1 MNDIKSFEMEF
12 AGRKL
17 KITPNKI
24 AHQTNSSCLV
34 QYGETVILATV
45 VMEKEQRE
53 GTDFMPLMVNFQ
65 EKMYAS
71 GKIKGSRFIK
81 RDGRP
86 SDEGILSGRFIDRGI
101 RPLFDQKIRNDIQ
114 IIITCLSID
123 EENSPDLLGI
133 IGASCVLSISDI
145 PWNGPIAGIR
155 IGYKDNEYILNPSYE
170 IRKNLDLE
178 LTVSGTGNKIT
189 MIESGAKEVSE
200 EITEKAFEI
209 AMKEMAPVIDFIKS
223 IQKEVGKE
231 KINVKELYN
240 QEEIDENL
248 VNIAKDY
255 INKTNEKYLFNIP
268 IGTKKERKEILKTL
282 KEELSVFLGSKI
294 DENLENKED
303 YIKRLIN
310 SFFEE
315 FIEEK
320 VTEAILNEDKRVDG
334 RKLNQIRSL
343 SGEVGLLP
351 RTHGSALFQRG
362 ETQVLSVVT
371 LGSPS
376 DEQTIDT
383 MEEDSTKRYIHY
395 YSDAPFAYAEASPIR
410 GTSNRGIGHGRL
422 AEKALEA
429 VIPEKEIFPYTLLV
443 VSEVLGSN
451 GSSSMASIC
460 GSSLSLMDAGVP
472 IKRPVAGIAIG
483 MASDKNGNY
492 KILTDIQDMEDGEG
506 GMDFKVGGTKVGI
519 TAMQMDTKTEG
530 IDIKII
536 KEVLERAKIARL
548 EILNE
553 VFPNIL
559 EEPRKELSKYAPRI
573 QKININP
580 EKIGLVIGPGGKTIK
595 EIIEK
600 STADINIEDDGSVF
614 ISAKDE
620 TSINI
625 AKKAIEDLTREFEVG
640 NIVKGKIV
648 KILDFGAFV
657 ELSSNKDGLLH
668 ISEIDHKRVNNVADY
683 YKVGD
688 AVEVKV
694 IEKDRISGK
703 LGLSVKQ
710 LKENNKEDNK
720 NKEESNFTKRP
731 IPRKFQ

>member
-1 MNDIKSFEMEF
+1 
-12 AGRKL
+12 
-17 KITPNKI
+17 
-24 AHQTNSSCLV
+24 
-34 QYGETVILATV
+34 
-45 VMEKEQRE
+45 
-53 GTDFMPLMVNFQ
+53 
-65 EKMYAS
+65 
-71 GKIKGSRFIK
+71 
-81 RDGRP
+81 
-86 SDEGILSGRFIDRGI
+86 
-101 RPLFDQKIRNDIQ
+101 
-114 IIITCLSID
+114 
-123 EENSPDLLGI
+123 
-133 IGASCVLSISDI
+133 
-145 PWNGPIAGIR
+145 
-155 IGYKDNEYILNPSYE
+155 
-170 IRKNLDLE
+170 
-178 LTVSGTGNKIT
+178 
-189 MIESGAKEVSE
+189 
-200 EITEKAFEI
+200 
-209 AMKEMAPVIDFIKS
+209 
-223 IQKEVGKE
+223 
-231 KINVKELYN
+231 
-240 QEEIDENL
+240 
-248 VNIAKDY
+248 
-255 INKTNEKYLFNIP
+255 
-268 IGTKKERKEILKTL
+268 
-282 KEELSVFLGSKI
+282 
-294 DENLENKED
+294 
-303 YIKRLIN
+303 
-310 SFFEE
+310 
-315 FIEEK
+315 
-320 VTEAILNEDKRVDG
+320 
-334 RKLNQIRSL
+334 
-343 SGEVGLLP
+343 
-351 RTHGSALFQRG
+351 
-362 ETQVLSVVT
+362 
-371 LGSPS
+371 
-376 DEQTIDT
+376 
-383 MEEDSTKRYIHY
+383 
-395 YSDAPFAYAEASPIR
+395 
-410 GTSNRGIGHGRL
+410 
-422 AEKALEA
+422 
-429 VIPEKEIFPYTLLV
+429 
-443 VSEVLGSN
+443 
-451 GSSSMASIC
+451 
-460 GSSLSLMDAGVP
+460 VP

-600 STADINIEDDGSVF
+600 SSADINIEDDGSVF

-694 IEKDRISGK
+694 IEKDRTSGK

>member
-45 VMEKEQRE
+45 VMNKEQRE

-123 EENSPDLLGI
+123 EENSPDILGI

-145 PWNGPIAGIR
+145 PWNGPVAGIR
-155 IGYKDNEYILNPSYE
+155 IGYKNNEYIVNPSYE
-170 IRKNLDLE
+170 ARKNLDLE
-178 LTVSGTGNKIT
+178 LTVSGTGEKIT
-189 MIESGAKEVSE
+189 MIESGAKEISE
-200 EITEKAFEI
+200 DIAEKAFEI
-209 AMKEMAPVIDFIKS
+209 AMKEMSSVVDFLNS
-223 IQKEVGKE
+223 IQKEIGKE
-231 KINVKELYN
+231 KINVAELYN
-240 QEEIDENL
+240 NEEIDENL
-248 VNIAKDY
+248 VNITKDY
-255 INKTNEKYLFNIP
+255 INKNIEKYLFNIP
-268 IGTKKERKEILKTL
+268 VGTKKERKEILKTL
-282 KEELSVFLGSKI
+282 KEEAISFLETKI
-294 DENLENKED
+294 EEEIENKED
-303 YIKRLIN
+303 YSKKIIN
-310 SFFEE
+310 SFFDE
-315 FIEEK
+315 FTEEK
-320 VTEAILNEDKRVDG
+320 VTEAILKEEKRVDG
-334 RKLNQIRSL
+334 RKLDQIRKL
-343 SGEVGLLP
+343 DGEVGLLP
-351 RTHGSALFQRG
+351 RTHGSAIFQRG
-362 ETQVLSVVT
+362 ETQVLSIVT

-395 YSDAPFAYAEASPIR
+395 YSDAPFSYYEAAPIR
-410 GTSNRGIGHGRL
+410 GINNRGIGHGRL

-429 VIPEKEIFPYTLLV
+429 VIPEKEDFPYTLLV
-443 VSEVLGSN
+443 VSEVMGSN

-460 GSSLSLMDAGVP
+460 GSSLALMDAGVP

-483 MASDKNGNY
+483 MANDKNGNY

-506 GMDFKVGGTKVGI
+506 GMDFKVGGSEIGI

-530 IDIKII
+530 IGVKII
-536 KEVLERAKIARL
+536 KEVLERAKKARL
-548 EILNE
+548 QILKE
-553 VFPNIL
+553 VFPNII

-573 QKININP
+573 KKININP

-595 EIIEK
+595 EIIERTG
-600 STADINIEDDGSVF
+600 SDINIEDDGSIF
-614 ISAKDE
+614 LFAKDNSSVE
-620 TSINI
+620 L
-625 AKKAIEDLTREFEVG
+625 AKKAIEDLTREFEIG
-640 NIVKGKIV
+640 DIVSGKVV
-648 KILDFGAFV
+648 KILDFGAFI
-657 ELSSNKDGLLH
+657 ELSSSKDGLLH
-668 ISEIDHKRVNNVADY
+668 ISEIDHKRVNNVSDY
-683 YKVGD
+683 IKVGD
-688 AVEVKV
+688 IVKVKV
-694 IEKDRISGK
+694 IEKDRTNGK

-710 LKENNKEDNK
+710 LKENK
-720 NKEESNFTKRP
+720 NLETKDFGKKP
-731 IPRKFQ
+731 IPRKFEK

>member
-1 MNDIKSFEMEF
+1 MKDIKSFEIEF

-45 VMEKEQRE
+45 VMNKERRE
-53 GTDFMPLMVNFQ
+53 GMDFMPLMVNFQ

-86 SDEGILSGRFIDRGI
+86 SDEGILAGRFIDRGI

-123 EENSPDLLGI
+123 EDNSPDLLGI

-145 PWNGPIAGIR
+145 PWNGPLAGIR
-155 IGYKDNEYILNPSYE
+155 VGYKDNEYIVNPSYE
-170 IRKNLDLE
+170 VRKDLDLE
-178 LTVSGTGNKIT
+178 LTVSGTGEKIT

-200 EITEKAFEI
+200 DIVEKAFEI
-209 AMKEMAPVIDFIKS
+209 AMKEMAPVVEFLNSIK
-223 IQKEVGKE
+223 KEIGKE
-231 KINVKELYN
+231 KVNVKELYN
-240 QEEIDENL
+240 TEEIDENL
-248 VNIAKDY
+248 VNISKDY
-255 INKTNEKYLFNIP
+255 INQNIEKYLFNIP
-268 IGTKKERKEILKTL
+268 IGTKKERSEILKTVKDEAISFL
-282 KEELSVFLGSKI
+282 QTKVSEEIEDKEKYSKKI
-294 DENLENKED
+294 
-303 YIKRLIN
+303 IN
-310 SFFEE
+310 SFFGEFVEE
-315 FIEEK
+315 I
-320 VTEAILNEDKRVDG
+320 VTEAILKEDKRVDG
-334 RKLNQIRSL
+334 RKLDQIRKL
-343 SGEVGLLP
+343 DGEVGLLP
-351 RTHGSALFQRG
+351 RTHGSAVFQRG

-395 YSDAPFAYAEASPIR
+395 YSDAPFSYAEAAPMR
-410 GTSNRGIGHGRL
+410 GIGNRGIGHGRL

-429 VIPEKEIFPYTLLV
+429 VIPEKNDFPYTLLV
-443 VSEVLGSN
+443 ISEVMGSN

-460 GSSLSLMDAGVP
+460 GSSLALMDAGVP

-483 MASDKNGNY
+483 MSSDKDGNY

-506 GMDFKVGGTKVGI
+506 GMDFKVGGSEIGI

-530 IDIKII
+530 IDAKII
-536 KEVLERAKIARL
+536 KEVLERAKKARL
-548 EILNE
+548 NILKE

-573 QKININP
+573 KKINIDP

-595 EIIEK
+595 EIIK
-600 STADINIEDDGSVF
+600 RTGSDINIEDDGSVF
-614 ISAKDE
+614 LFAKDNDSVE
-620 TSINI
+620 L

-640 NIVKGKIV
+640 DIVSGKIV

-657 ELSSNKDGLLH
+657 ELSSSKDGLLH
-668 ISEIDHKRVNNVADY
+668 ISEIDNKRVNNVSEY

-688 AVEVKV
+688 SVRVKV
-694 IEKDRISGK
+694 IEKDRTSGK

-710 LKENNKEDNK
+710 LKENKESEVKD
-720 NKEESNFTKRP
+720 SNQKP
-731 IPRKFQ
+731 IPRNS